1 MNHLVTRVGA
11 ATAVALAL
19 LAIGG
24 VASRVDA
31 GSPQG
36 SSSPPRDQAG
46 TAKAKGG
53 GAPSKPTSPSEP
65 SRTVV
70 DMNDEVAKLRAADR
84 AAKGMRSG

>member
-1 MNHLVTRVGA
+1 MGLRSERMNHLVTRVGA

-36 SSSPPRDQAG
+36 SSSPSRDQAG

-53 GAPSKPTSPSEP
+53 SAPSKPLKLYKVLSMPAGVSLK
-65 SRTVV
+65 VV
-70 DMNDEVAKLRAADR
+70 P
-84 AAKGMRSG
+84 